1 MIYSDAKITKF
12 SHIAIYGTSVPVPIP
27 DTKTFS
33 GNEYS
38 PRLFMTDTSDIL
50 RRCHARLF
58 LEHPAEVLRIL
69 KA

>member
-1 MIYSDAKITKF
+1 MDL
-12 SHIAIYGTSVPVPIP
+12 SHTPCEGISYGVCVYHQ
-27 DTKTFS
+27 FF
-33 GNEYS
+33 GFL
-38 PRLFMTDTSDIL
+38 LFMPDASDIL